1 MISLNQS
8 QRILAAKRS
17 FVTRRVPEELMQ
29 TLVTGIQTPKA
40 GDLVLAKVTLLG
52 HHKRSERVDGRR
64 ASLFEGDEVI
74 LAYGNRYAPD
84 QFEAV
89 VPDSLQACHMV
100 AAGGIAGTALSWHDK
115 IDFPTEIRPIGLVG
129 TAEGKVIN
137 LADFKVEPQITNH
150 KVPNVVVVGTSMNAG
165 KTTSAAHIIHGLSK
179 AGYQVGAM
187 KVTGTGAGGDL
198 WLMQDAGAHSAID
211 FTDAGYPTSF
221 KVELNELNQIVDTLS
236 AELIERGC
244 NAIVV
249 EIADGVYQR
258 ETRAL
263 LQNPDFKANYKNIVF
278 TARESLGAT
287 SGAQWLTD
295 QGYYVPAIS
304 GMICA
309 SPLAHREAAKQID
322 VPVYN
327 LEQLVEPQIA
337 QSLLN
342 MPAQSE
348 EKLTA

>member
-8 QRILAAKRS
+8 QRIVSAKRS
-17 FVTRRVPEELMQ
+17 FVTRRVPIELMQ

-64 ASLFEGDEVI
+64 ATLFQGDEVI

-84 QFEAV
+84 QFEAI
-89 VPDSLQACHMV
+89 VPDSMEPCHMV
-100 AAGGIAGTALSWHDK
+100 AAGGIAGKALSWHHK
-115 IDFPTEIRPIGLVG
+115 IDFPTEITPIGLIG
-129 TAEGKVIN
+129 NAEGKIIN
-137 LADFKVEPQITNH
+137 LSDFSVHPPATTQLI
-150 KVPNVVVVGTSMNAG
+150 PNVVVVGTSMNAG
-165 KTTSAAHIIHGLSK
+165 KTTSAAHIIHGLTK

-221 KVELNELNQIVDTLS
+221 NVKLNELNDIVEKLS
-236 AELIERGC
+236 AELIHRGC

-263 LQNPDFKANYKNIVF
+263 LQNPSFKANYRNIVF

-322 VPVYN
+322 VPVYG
-327 LEQLVEPQIA
+327 LEQLVEPRIA
-337 QSLLN
+337 KSLLN
-342 MPAQSE
+342 FPVALE
-348 EKLTA
+348 EKISA